1 MERTVRQVILTL
13 ALGMGLAFCEPPVSS
28 QYGVPGNFDGQGSH
42 GVGGGHGGAG
52 TVTNSY
58 GAPLNG
64 GGHDAHQDFIDSQPK
79 SYEFGYAVKDAA
91 SGNDF
96 GRRET
101 SDGETVRGEYRVQLP
116 DGRTQIV
123 TYTADWRTGFH
134 ADVRYEGVASY
145 PDQYNNNNNN
155 NNNNNY
161 NNNNNNYNNN
171 NGYNDLSANSLDTG
185 YNGAGNNGA
194 YNGNNNYHGS
204 NGNYNTGV
212 GVSGV
217 NNNYANGHNNNYN
230 DNNYDGNSLNGG
242 YNYNAGYS
250 SNANNNFGSKSP
262 VSSYGTPAF
271 H

>member
-64 GGHDAHQDFIDSQPK
+64 GGHDAHQDYIDSQPK

-155 NNNNNY
+155 NNNY
-161 NNNNNNYNNN
+161 NNNYNNN
-171 NGYNDLSANSLDTG
+171 NGYNDLNANSLDTG
-185 YNGAGNNGA
+185 YNGAGNYNGGNNGA